1 MNAKRLDTNDKI
13 TALYERLSRDD
24 DLNGDSNS
32 VVNQKKMLEDYAAQH
47 GFTNIRHYTDDGY
60 SGGSFD
66 RPGWKR
72 MVADIEAGKVGAVI
86 AKDMSRIGREYLQTG
101 FYTEVFFRQHG
112 VRFIA
117 IGNGIDSS
125 DQSTGEFAP
134 ILNVM
139 NEFYL
144 KDCSKKIKAAYQV
157 RAKAG
162 KRVANNAIYGY
173 KKDPQD
179 KHQWLIDEEAAAV
192 VKRIYQMAVNG
203 DGPAVIARK
212 LREDHIEK
220 PSVYLAT
227 LLNYSV
233 KNDELESA
241 YMILG
246 LSADSSL
253 SEVKKAHRAL
263 AAKFHP
269 DSGTQKNSAE
279 FIRVQKAYELI
290 IEKNGQ

>member
-1 MNAKRLDTNDKI
+1 MNLKFRTIFKFLRRHSLFIIFICVGIVA
-13 TALYERLSRDD
+13 
-24 DLNGDSNS
+24 GPF
-32 VVNQKKMLEDYAAQH
+32 
-47 GFTNIRHYTDDGY
+47 GF
-60 SGGSFD
+60 
-66 RPGWKR
+66 
-72 MVADIEAGKVGAVI
+72 VAGFFAGAFSEVI
-86 AKDMSRIGREYLQTG
+86 LHRIGEEKKIRKIVGEA
-101 FYTEVFFRQHG
+101 R
-112 VRFIA
+112 
-117 IGNGIDSS
+117 
-125 DQSTGEFAP
+125 TGEN
-134 ILNVM
+134 ILEPFPGALQVCTLAVLCAGDDYSAARQM
-139 NEFYL
+139 ELVFKKKYDADWISLCSAISGVEINEDLAVEMLAANLL
-144 KDCSKKIKAAYQV
+144 KASKKGNDYVPVAEIFLLLKNV
-157 RAKAG
+157 EFNWNE
-162 KRVANNAIYGY
+162 KRG
-173 KKDPQD
+173 
-179 KHQWLIDEEAAAV
+179 
-192 VKRIYQMAVNG
+192 
-203 DGPAVIARK
+203 
-212 LREDHIEK
+212 EK